1 MPLSAS
7 PASSHRA
14 SPTLGGMHSPAP
26 PDFNDEQTEKKAEMS
41 KDLQTS
47 KLAWPKL
54 RRLLLT
60 AATLGGVAATAWY
73 AVSGDSVMLSADA
86 IVTRQ
91 RVAVAAPWQDARV
104 REIHV
109 RPGDRVEAGQ
119 KIAIVESATI
129 SRSLAEL
136 AAEKAR
142 IGGRVAQLEGRKT
155 VITTLLPLAESSA
168 VEAQAFLNKVQNA
181 GANGL
186 AVSKTLVDLTAGSVQ
201 ASERSLSLKAE
212 QGSLEIEMKA
222 NKAALDMVSA
232 AYDDLQQTYGNGIL
246 YAPVSGYIGAH
257 VAMAGEV
264 LSGGNDRI
272 ANIYTGPSF
281 VLAYIPESYLF
292 DVEEGQKVSVK
303 TRGQTIVGDVE
314 KVLPVT
320 EALPPE
326 FQLPNRAR
334 GRGQLV
340 RIALL
345 DKVEFPID
353 QKAHVS
359 GCMFDSCKRGV
370 SGAVGAATPAL
381 RSVADAAGRMVGRL
395 RDFAVAPA
403 QGAIATSAS
412 MPANVRKGISPTPR

>member
-1 MPLSAS
+1 LK
-7 PASSHRA
+7 
-14 SPTLGGMHSPAP
+14 
-26 PDFNDEQTEKKAEMS
+26 EKAMS
-41 KDLQTS
+41 KELQTS
-47 KLAWPKL
+47 KLAWTKL

-60 AATLGGVAATAWY
+60 AATLGGIGAGAWY
-73 AVSGDSVMLSADA
+73 LVSGDAVMLSADA

-91 RVAVAAPWQDARV
+91 RVAVAAPWRDARV
-104 REIHV
+104 REVYV

-119 KIAIVESATI
+119 KIATVESATI

-142 IGGRVAQLEGRKT
+142 IGGRVAQLEGRRT
-155 VITTLLPLAESSA
+155 VVTTLLPLAESSA
-168 VEAQAFLNKVQNA
+168 AEAQAFLNKVQSA

-186 AVSKTLVDLTAGSVQ
+186 AVSKTLAELAALSVQ

-212 QGSLEIEMKA
+212 QVSLEIEMKA
-222 NKAALDMVSA
+222 NAAALQQVSA
-232 AYDDLQQTYGNGIL
+232 AYDDLRQIYGNGIL
-246 YAPVSGYIGAH
+246 NAPVSGYVGAT
-257 VAMAGEV
+257 VAMVGEV

-272 ANIYTGPSF
+272 ASIYTGPSF

-345 DKVEFPID
+345 DKAEFPID
-353 QKAHVS
+353 QKARVTGCLFESCRTSVS
-359 GCMFDSCKRGV
+359 A
-370 SGAVGAATPAL
+370 AVKAATPAL
-381 RSVADAAGRMVGRL
+381 RSFAETADRMVAGL
-395 RDFAVAPA
+395 RDFVAALA
-403 QGAIATSAS
+403 QDAIAPSAS
-412 MPANVRKGISPTPR
+412 AETARAREGVSPAAH

>member
-1 MPLSAS
+1 
-7 PASSHRA
+7 
-14 SPTLGGMHSPAP
+14 
-26 PDFNDEQTEKKAEMS
+26 MS

-54 RRLLLT
+54 RRVLLT
-60 AATLGGVAATAWY
+60 AATLGGVGVAAWY
-73 AVSGDSVMLSADA
+73 VVSGDSVMLSADA

-104 REIHV
+104 REIYV
-109 RPGDRVEAGQ
+109 RPGDRVEAAQ
-119 KIAIVESATI
+119 KVATVESAAI

-155 VITTLLPLAESSA
+155 VITTLLPLAEASA

-186 AVSKTLVDLTAGSVQ
+186 AVSKTLVELTAGSVQ
-201 ASERSLSLKAE
+201 ASERALSLKAE
-212 QGSLEIEMKA
+212 QVSLEIEMKG
-222 NKAALDMVSA
+222 NKTALDLVSA

-292 DVEEGQKVSVK
+292 DVEEGQKVTVK

-345 DKVEFPID
+345 DKIEFPID

-359 GCMFDSCKRGV
+359 GCLFENCKSGV
-370 SGAVGAATPAL
+370 SGAVKAATLVL
-381 RSVADAAGRMVGRL
+381 RGFAETAGRVVAGL
-395 RDFAVAPA
+395 KDFVVALG
-403 QGAIATSAS
+403 QDAIAPSAS
-412 MPANVRKGISPTPR
+412 AETARAREGVSPAAH

>member
-1 MPLSAS
+1 M
-7 PASSHRA
+7 R
-14 SPTLGGMHSPAP
+14 SPAP
-26 PDFNDEQTEKKAEMS
+26 PLNFNDEQTEKKAEMS

-60 AATLGGVAATAWY
+60 AATLGGVAAAAWY
-73 AVSGDSVMLSADA
+73 AVSGDSVMLNADA

-109 RPGDRVEAGQ
+109 RPGDRVEVGQ

-212 QGSLEIEMKA
+212 QVSLEIEMKA
-222 NKAALDMVSA
+222 NKTAFDLVSA

-246 YAPVSGYIGAH
+246 YAPVSGYIGTH

-326 FQLPNRAR
+326 FQLPNRTR

-353 QKAHVS
+353 QKAHVA

>member
-1 MPLSAS
+1 
-7 PASSHRA
+7 
-14 SPTLGGMHSPAP
+14 MHSPAP

-359 GCMFDSCKRGV
+359 GCMFDSCERGV

>member
-1 MPLSAS
+1 
-7 PASSHRA
+7 
-14 SPTLGGMHSPAP
+14 
-26 PDFNDEQTEKKAEMS
+26 MS
-41 KDLQTS
+41 KELQTS
-47 KLAWPKL
+47 RLAWTKL
-54 RRLLLT
+54 RRVLLT
-60 AATLGGVAATAWY
+60 AATLGGIGAAAWY

-222 NKAALDMVSA
+222 NKAALEMVSA

-412 MPANVRKGISPTPR
+412 IEPANLTKRAFRRPRADGEAVDGDEITVKY

>member
-1 MPLSAS
+1 
-7 PASSHRA
+7 
-14 SPTLGGMHSPAP
+14 
-26 PDFNDEQTEKKAEMS
+26 MS
-41 KDLQTS
+41 KELQTS
-47 KLAWPKL
+47 KLAWTKL
-54 RRLLLT
+54 RRVLLT
-60 AATLGGVAATAWY
+60 AVTLGGIGAGAWY
-73 AVSGDSVMLSADA
+73 LVSGDAVMLSADA

-104 REIHV
+104 REVDV

-119 KIAIVESATI
+119 KIATVESATI

-142 IGGRVAQLEGRKT
+142 IGGRVAQLEGRRT
-155 VITTLLPLAESSA
+155 VVTTLLPLAETSA
-168 VEAQAFLNKVQNA
+168 TEAQAFLNKVQNA

-186 AVSKTLVDLTAGSVQ
+186 AVSKTLVELTAASVQ

-212 QGSLEIEMKA
+212 QVSLEIEMKA
-222 NKAALDMVSA
+222 NKTALEQVSA
-232 AYDDLQQTYGNGIL
+232 AYDDLERTYGNGIL
-246 YAPVSGYIGAH
+246 YAPVSGYVGAN
-257 VAMAGEV
+257 VAMVGEV

-272 ANIYTGPSF
+272 ASIYTGPSF

-292 DVEEGQKVSVK
+292 DVEEGQKVAVK

-345 DKVEFPID
+345 DKAQFPID
-353 QKAHVS
+353 QKAHVT
-359 GCMFDSCKRGV
+359 GCLFENCKTGV
-370 SGAVGAATPAL
+370 SGAVKAATPAL
-381 RSVADAAGRMVGRL
+381 RSFADTAGRMIGGL
-395 RDFAVAPA
+395 KDLAVAL
-403 QGAIATSAS
+403 GRDAIATSAFAETAD
-412 MPANVRKGISPTPR
+412 PREDASPTAR

>member
-1 MPLSAS
+1 
-7 PASSHRA
+7 
-14 SPTLGGMHSPAP
+14 
-26 PDFNDEQTEKKAEMS
+26 
-41 KDLQTS
+41 
-47 KLAWPKL
+47 
-54 RRLLLT
+54 
-60 AATLGGVAATAWY
+60 
-73 AVSGDSVMLSADA
+73 MLNADA

-109 RPGDRVEAGQ
+109 RPGDRVEVGQ

-395 RDFAVAPA
+395 RDSAVAPA
-403 QGAIATSAS
+403 QGAIATSA
-412 MPANVRKGISPTPR
+412 TPR

>member
-1 MPLSAS
+1 
-7 PASSHRA
+7 
-14 SPTLGGMHSPAP
+14 
-26 PDFNDEQTEKKAEMS
+26 MS

-47 KLAWPKL
+47 KLAWTKL
-54 RRLLLT
+54 RRVLLT
-60 AATLGGVAATAWY
+60 AATLGGIGAGAWY
-73 AVSGDSVMLSADA
+73 LVSGDAVMLSADA
-86 IVTRQ
+86 IVMRQ

-104 REIHV
+104 REVYV

-119 KIAIVESATI
+119 KIATVESATI

-142 IGGRVAQLEGRKT
+142 IGGRVAQLEGRRT
-155 VITTLLPLAESSA
+155 VVTTLLPLAQSSA
-168 VEAQAFLNKVQNA
+168 AEAQAFLNKVQSA

-186 AVSKTLVDLTAGSVQ
+186 AVSKTLAELAALSVQ

-212 QGSLEIEMKA
+212 QVSLEIEMKA
-222 NKAALDMVSA
+222 NAAALQQVSA
-232 AYDDLQQTYGNGIL
+232 AYDDLQQIYGNGIL
-246 YAPVSGYIGAH
+246 NAPVSGYVGAT
-257 VAMAGEV
+257 VAMVGEV

-272 ANIYTGPSF
+272 ASIYTGPSF

-345 DKVEFPID
+345 DKAEFPID

-359 GCMFDSCKRGV
+359 GCLFENCKTGV
-370 SGAVGAATPAL
+370 SGAFKAATPAL
-381 RSVADAAGRMVGRL
+381 QRFAETAGRMIGGL
-395 RDFAVAPA
+395 KDFAVALA
-403 QGAIATSAS
+403 RDAIATTASAETGH
-412 MPANVRKGISPTPR
+412 ARQGVSPTPR